1 MKTRVALALGISLLA
16 TGAWATPDVLR
27 AFTRHYNLGENSQF
41 AMASCA
47 NCHTQP
53 PTHNAFGKLVKQHLD
68 QAGDF
73 TPAFWEAIDKA
84 SAPDG
89 GSYGDMIKADRSPSL
104 ASGESAP
111 TGPRSPIPGHSFH
124 PAVIHFPIALT
135 LFAAFA
141 ELVNLIKGTKS
152 EGRDTV
158 VRWCLYGALAS
169 MLVVLPT
176 GWVAHLRANFPLVGV
191 TDTHFKLALAS
202 LVFIGLSAA
211 LSRRGG
217 LGFRIALLLA
227 VMAVGATGHFGS
239 LMVFGE

>member
-1 MKTRVALALGISLLA
+1 MKTRVALALGISLLT
-16 TGAWATPDVLR
+16 TGAWATPDFLQ
-27 AFTRHYNLGENSQF
+27 AFTRHYNLGTSSQF
-41 AMASCA
+41 ALASCS

-53 PTHNAFGKLVKQHLD
+53 PKHNAFGKVVKQHLD
-68 QAGDF
+68 QAGDL

-84 SAPDG
+84 AAPSG
-89 GSYGDMIKADRSPSL
+89 GSYGDMIKADRSPGL
-104 ASGESAP
+104 ATGEAAQ
-111 TGPRSPIPGHSFH
+111 TAPRSAIPGHSFH

-141 ELVNLIKGTKS
+141 EVVSLIKGAKS
-152 EGRDTV
+152 EGRDAV

-176 GWVAHLRANFPLVGV
+176 GWAAHLRANFPLTGV

-202 LVFIGLSAA
+202 LVFIGVSAA
-211 LSRRGG
+211 LCRRGG
-217 LGFRIALLLA
+217 LGFRVALLLA